1 MKIKLKTLKQ
11 DNYEVE
17 VDDMGITIQAFKQ
30 ILQEKLDIDGK
41 KLKLLYNGS
50 ILENNLTLNDIGIN
64 EEVSLVM
71 MNIQK
76 PDKEP
81 VRANDIKE
89 EEKVCHADI
98 KVDDIPHVVASIMKI
113 MCKKN
118 PEESQRYFDELK
130 ANNPAIMHV
139 LKKEE
144 AKFKNFLYSPI
155 TKDNNKIFKD
165 FYNGKDMNSYLT
177 GVEEEQVVNKINP
190 DIENLIAMG
199 YTRQQ
204 AEEAYFIC
212 ESNFDLALNY
222 LLDNN

>member
-11 DNYEVE
+11 ENYEVE
-17 VDDMGITIQAFKQ
+17 VEDMGITIEAFKQ
-30 ILQEKLDIDGK
+30 ILQEKLDVDGK
-41 KLKLLYNGS
+41 KLKLLYNGT
-50 ILENNLTLNDIGIN
+50 ILENNLILNEIGIN

-71 MNIQK
+71 MNVQK
-76 PDKEP
+76 PNKEP
-81 VRANDIKE
+81 IIAENIPE

-98 KVDDIPHVVASIMKI
+98 KVDDVPHVVASIMKI

-118 PEESQRYFDELK
+118 PEESQRYFEELK

-155 TKDNNKIFKD
+155 TKVDKKIFKD
-165 FYNGKDMNSYLT
+165 FYNGKDMNSYLANI
-177 GVEEEQVVNKINP
+177 EEEPVVDKVNP

-212 ESNFDLALNY
+212 ENNFDLALNY